1 MAMETNLMRELSTVN
16 GFIARYL
23 QHLTTSDTQVAAYEI
38 TEKEYES
45 IFNRRRYADYNSF
58 RVVKNRRVKAG

>member
-1 MAMETNLMRELSTVN
+1 MAMEAKLMRQLSTVS
-16 GFIARYL
+16 GFIDRYIH
-23 QHLTTSDTQVAAYEI
+23 HLATSDTQVAAYDL